1 MGVDLA
7 IVTDILVAVVNTCSE
22 ELEESHEEIILEP
35 SHPEDSVER
44 RKVIKNKILTV
55 GRMARVFALL
65 RFVASFSSSL
75 CGLTHPYLIQQRKSE
90 KRWES

>member
-1 MGVDLA
+1 MRVDLA

-22 ELEESHEEIILEP
+22 ELEESHEEIILQP

-44 RKVIKNKILTV
+44 RKAIKNKILTV
-55 GRMARVFALL
+55 GHMARVFALL

-75 CGLTHPYLIQQRKSE
+75 CGLTHP
-90 KRWES
+90 